1 VVAAGSHRAIAGAR
15 RWSCGAV
22 HGRAGGS
29 MLWKAAGDARIRG
42 ERGRERQREAGSA
55 GPLVLA
61 LRRWAAL
68 QRKGK
73 SGRKISWQLC

>member
-1 VVAAGSHRAIAGAR
+1 
-15 RWSCGAV
+15 
-22 HGRAGGS
+22 
-29 MLWKAAGDARIRG
+29 MLWRAAGDARIRG

-68 QRKGK
+68 QRKGSLAGK
-73 SGRKISWQLC
+73 LVGNFVNALLSL